1 MTRQTFGDVAVAH
14 VNVVVAFPQM
24 SAAWFING
32 VWFSE
37 KNLEEKEDERRWR
50 TGGDGS
56 GSGDDGEVI
65 GTANEPWS
73 AFVECR

>member
-14 VNVVVAFPQM
+14 VNVVVPFPQM

-32 VWFSE
+32 VWFSR
-37 KNLEEKEDERRWR
+37 KNLEEKEDERQWRWKGR
-50 TGGDGS
+50 GGG
-56 GSGDDGEVI
+56 DGEVI